1 MMGNTVLIPVGY
13 LKNKEKQKMI
23 ELITISKAG
32 ETWYLNKVIVNSQ
45 HIAIVIESRDHN
57 RLLREGK
64 INLDLDAQVQFS
76 KVKMATV
83 SGFDEL
89 IAIGSPAIIMEKMN
103 RNTKQ
108 LLKG

>member
-1 MMGNTVLIPVGY
+1 
-13 LKNKEKQKMI
+13 MI

-32 ETWYLNKVIVNSQ
+32 ETWYLNKVVINPQ
-45 HIAIVIESRDHN
+45 HVATITESREHSQI
-57 RLLREGK
+57 LSEGQYSLG
-64 INLDLDAQVQFS
+64 LDPSVQFS
-76 KVKMATV
+76 KIKMVAS

-89 IAIGSPAIIMEKMN
+89 IAVGSPSIIMEKMN

>member
-1 MMGNTVLIPVGY
+1 
-13 LKNKEKQKMI
+13 MI

-45 HIAIVIESRDHN
+45 HIAMVVESRDHN
-57 RLLREGK
+57 RLLNEGK
-64 INLDLDAQVQFS
+64 IDLALDPKVQFS
-76 KVKMATV
+76 KVRMAAT

-89 IAIGSPAIIMEKMN
+89 IAVASPSTIMEKMN

>member
-1 MMGNTVLIPVGY
+1 
-13 LKNKEKQKMI
+13 MI

-32 ETWYLNKVIVNSQ
+32 QTWYLNRVIINPQ
-45 HIAIVIESRDHN
+45 HVATITESREHN
-57 RLLREGK
+57 QILSEGQF
-64 INLDLDAQVQFS
+64 NLGLDSNVQFS
-76 KVKMATV
+76 KVKMVAS

-89 IAIGSPAIIMEKMN
+89 IAVGSPSMIMEKMN

>member
-1 MMGNTVLIPVGY
+1 
-13 LKNKEKQKMI
+13 MI

-32 ETWYLNKVIVNSQ
+32 QTWYLNKVIINPQ
-45 HIAIVIESRDHN
+45 HVATITESKEHN
-57 RLLREGK
+57 QVLLEGQF
-64 INLDLDAQVQFS
+64 NLGLDPNVQFS
-76 KVKMATV
+76 KVKMVAS

-89 IAIGSPAIIMEKMN
+89 IAVGSPSMIMEKMN

>member
-1 MMGNTVLIPVGY
+1 
-13 LKNKEKQKMI
+13 MI

-32 ETWYLNKVIVNSQ
+32 ENWYLNKVVINSQ
-45 HIAIVIESRDHN
+45 HIAMVVESKDHN

-64 INLDLDAQVQFS
+64 INLDLDPQVQFS
-76 KVKMATV
+76 KVRMVAT

-89 IAIGSPAIIMEKMN
+89 IAIGSPVVIMEKMN